1 MKRKSIRKN
10 LFAAGCLMVMA
21 VSASAQKQE
30 FSIAAG
36 GGLQGINYS
45 MKHGDVSLKPG
56 FQLGFGYMRS
66 IGRRWGIRT
75 GVELGLYQSKVSLDP
90 GTQFTSYE
98 IDSENSAFEY
108 RVKANGYREEQ
119 KFWALKIPVML
130 QLHPEFNKNGLY
142 AQLGVQLGLPV
153 SNSYSTS
160 ADQISATGYYPDYN
174 LEITELPV
182 HGFGTQNGWKGK
194 GEYDFNLSWSAA
206 AELGWRFRIAA
217 NNNLYAGFYV
227 DYGLNNIKKSE
238 GEGSLLNYQPEGL
251 AQSKAAGVFSLKN
264 ETGNARLMAYGIKL
278 RIGFGS
284 GKTKK
289 KIEPPPAPPPPPPPA
304 LVIDTPVV
312 VTPVPVE
319 PVVIESVVVSEVH
332 ADSLTDDEMKLLG
345 SPFLFGKV
353 GDTTL
358 SASAKQHV
366 IAIAEILKKHP
377 ELIVNIEGHTC
388 NIGTDAVNKRIG
400 LGRANAVAAA
410 LKAEGV
416 DAGSLQTTSRAHL
429 QPVAPN
435 NSEANRKKNR
445 RVVLIIL

>member
-1 MKRKSIRKN
+1 MKRKSIRKY
-10 LFAAGCLMVMA
+10 LFATGCLMVLA
-21 VSASAQKQE
+21 VSANAQKQE

-75 GVELGLYQSKVSLDP
+75 GAELGLYRSKVSLAP

-108 RVKANGYREEQ
+108 RVKANNYREDQ
-119 KFWALKIPVML
+119 KFWALNVPVML
-130 QLHPEFNKNGLY
+130 QFHPEFNKNGLY
-142 AQLGVQLGLPV
+142 AQLGVRIGLPV

-160 ADQISATGYYPDYN
+160 ADQISATGFYPDYN
-174 LEITELPV
+174 LEITDLPV

-194 GEYDFNLSWSAA
+194 GEYDFKLSWSAA
-206 AELGWRFRIAA
+206 AELGWRFRITTK
-217 NNNLYAGFYV
+217 NNLYAGLYF
-227 DYGLNNIKKSE
+227 DYGLNNIKKTE
-238 GEGSLLNYQPEGL
+238 GEGVLLYYQPNGL
-251 AQSKAAGVFSLKN
+251 AQSKAAGVFSLKD

-289 KIEPPPAPPPPPPPA
+289 KIEPAPPPPPPPSPA
-304 LVIDTPVV
+304 LAIDTPVI
-312 VTPVPVE
+312 VTPAPVE
-319 PVVIESVVVSEVH
+319 PVVIDSVVIAEVH
-332 ADSLTDDEMKLLG
+332 ADSLTAEEMKLLG
-345 SPFLFGKV
+345 TPFLFGKV

-377 ELIVNIEGHTC
+377 ELIISIEGHTC

-400 LGRANAVAAA
+400 LERANAVAYEA
-410 LKAEGV
+410 KSGP
-416 DAGSLQTTSRAHL
+416 DAIAWRRNR
-429 QPVAPN
+429 PVARTRARQCRGF
-435 NSEANRKKNR
+435 STESGR
-445 RVVLIIL
+445 RGCW